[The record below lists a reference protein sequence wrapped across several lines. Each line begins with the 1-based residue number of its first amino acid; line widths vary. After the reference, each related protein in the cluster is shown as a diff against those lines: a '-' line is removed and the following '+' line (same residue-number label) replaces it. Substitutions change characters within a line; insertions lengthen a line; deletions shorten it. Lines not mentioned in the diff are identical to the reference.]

1 MTETALILAVNPEA
15 SQDAGWA
22 ASLLGLEGFECEAVL
37 DQDESF
43 GEGLA
48 ALREV
53 LGLQWDLV
61 VTFGSVPSD

>member
-1 MTETALILAVNPEA
+1 MGT
-15 SQDAGWA
+15 G
-22 ASLLGLEGFECEAVL
+22 LGGST
-37 DQDESF
+37 D